1 MKPGSNDITREDNWL
16 RAFFRR
22 VARLWESV
30 VRLGVYEQMSNWE
43 RKRTRLINGISLVAA
58 LTYLGFIASY
68 LDPEH
73 RTTLYESLISF
84 VFYLVPLILNHFRRY
99 LAAIFT
105 FNIFSTLIYTFY
117 AISHG
122 VVDAAEYLLLCS
134 SVASMLFFRSIWVI
148 LFFFL
153 LNFSCFWLCK
163 WSFSAMQPFLFM
175 PGGQTLYIENHVF
188 TFLIL
193 FLMIYYFKSENKRQE
208 NLLKRQ
214 NVVLSKEKQKSD
226 SLLLN
231 ILPFDTAEELKE
243 TGRAEAKRYEQVT
256 VMFTDFQ
263 NFTQVAE
270 RLAPEELVALINHY
284 FSAFDRIIGA
294 YRIEKIKTIG
304 DAYLCV
310 GGLPEPN
317 TTHPEDVVSAAFD
330 ILDFVQTEKAQ
341 RSESGLPFFDLRIGI
356 HTGPVV
362 AGIVGITKFAYDIW
376 GDTVNIAARME
387 SSGVVGKVNVSETTC
402 QLVRERFRCTSRGKI
417 EAKNKGEV
425 QMYFVE
431 RR

>member
-1 MKPGSNDITREDNWL
+1 MEDTSKNKIWFWSL
-16 RAFFRR
+16 SYRISA
-22 VARLWESV
+22 LWESV
-30 VRLGVYEQMSNWE
+30 VRLGTHAQMSNWE
-43 RKRTRLINGISLVAA
+43 RKRTRLLNGISLVAM
-58 LTYLGFIASY
+58 LGYLFFILSFLA
-68 LDPEH
+68 PEH
-73 RTTLYESLISF
+73 RTTLYESVVSF
-84 VFYLVPLILNHFRRY
+84 VMYFVPILLNHFRRY
-99 LAAIFT
+99 LAAILT

-134 SVASMLFFRSIWVI
+134 SVASMLFFRNIWAI

-153 LNFSCFWLCK
+153 LNFTCFWLCK
-163 WSFSAMQPFLFM
+163 WSFTVMQPFLFM
-175 PGGQTLYIENHVF
+175 PDGQTLYIENHVF

-231 ILPFDTAEELKE
+231 ILPYDTAEELKE
-243 TGRAEAKRYEQVT
+243 TGRAKARYYEQVT

-263 NFTQVAE
+263 QFTQVAE
-270 RLAPEELVALINHY
+270 QLTPEELVALVNHY
-284 FSAFDRIIGA
+284 FSAFDTIIGA
-294 YRIEKIKTIG
+294 HKIEKIKTIG

-310 GGLPEPN
+310 GGLPEQN
-317 TTHPEDVVSAAFD
+317 TTHPTDVVSAALE
-330 ILDFVQTEKAQ
+330 ILDFVAAEKV
-341 RSESGLPFFDLRIGI
+341 RRVKSGLPYFDLRIGI

-376 GDTVNIAARME
+376 GDTVNVAARME
-387 SSGVVGKVNVSETTC
+387 SSGEVGKVNISDTTC
-402 QLVRERFRCTSRGKI
+402 QLVQEQFRCEPRGKI
-417 EAKNKGEV
+417 QAKNKGEV
-425 QMYFVE
+425 AMYFVGK
-431 RR
+431 RLA